1 MIPKGN
7 DVISQDEQLE
17 KGKRS
22 MGVLTA
28 SIKGRVHPAAQFISG
43 NTLQCTNL
51 IVALNRQFGAI
62 HFSGLIKTHRELKE
76 RRVKW

>member
-28 SIKGRVHPAAQFISG
+28 SIKGCV
-43 NTLQCTNL
+43 LLLNL
-51 IVALNRQFGAI
+51 SQEI
-62 HFSGLIKTHRELKE
+62 HCNVQI
-76 RRVKW
+76 